1 MNDAAAGL
9 LTIAALV
16 ALLALVH
23 VPLGDY
29 LARVYTGERH
39 LGVERLLY
47 RIARVDPRADQRW
60 TAYALS
66 LLAFSAV
73 SALFLYALLRLQGV
87 LPLAQGH
94 AGVHPAG
101 AFNTA
106 LSFVS
111 NTDWQWYAGET
122 TLGPLAQMA
131 GLAVQNFLSAAVGLA
146 VAVALIR
153 GFARSRTDRLGNF
166 WVDLIRG
173 TVRVLL
179 PLAVLAALVMAAA
192 GVVQNFHAVREIVT
206 LGGDRQA
213 LTGGPVA
220 SQEAIKLLGTNGGG
234 YYNANAAHPYE
245 NPNPFTNFFQVF
257 LLLLIPS
264 ALPRTFGRM
273 TGSPRHG
280 WAVLA
285 AMTTLW
291 AIGLAAVT
299 TAEATHHG
307 DVPQAVGAATEGKEW
322 RFGVWNSALY
332 ANATTTTSTGSV
344 DAAHESFTP
353 LGGGMLLLNMLL
365 GEVAPGGVG
374 VGLYGMLVLAML
386 AVFLAGLMVGRTP
399 EYLGKKL
406 RQREITLLALYVLA
420 MPFAVLTGTA
430 LALAFP
436 EPRARILAG
445 PPHGLSEVLYAYASA
460 GNGNGSAFAGLGAD
474 TTFYTTTLGLVMLM
488 GRFVPMVLVLALA
501 GALAAQHRTPTGTG
515 TLPTHTPLFTGL
527 LVTVAVVV
535 AGLTFFPML
544 ALGPLAEGLR

>member
-73 SALFLYALLRLQGV
+73 SALFLYAFLRLQGV

-94 AGVHPAG
+94 AGVHPSG

-122 TLGPLAQMA
+122 TLGPPAQMA

-179 PLAVLAALVMAAA
+179 PLAVLAAIVMAAA

-220 SQEAIKLLGTNGGG
+220 SQEAIKVLGGNGGG

-245 NPNPFTNFFQVF
+245 NPNPFTNFFQIF

-285 AMTTLW
+285 AMTALW

-501 GALAAQHRTPTGTG
+501 GALAAQHRTPAGTG

>member
-285 AMTTLW
+285 AMTALW

>member
-1 MNDAAAGL
+1 MNDATAGL

-73 SALFLYALLRLQGV
+73 SALFLYAFLRLQGV

-94 AGVHPAG
+94 AGVHPSG

-106 LSFVS
+106 VSFVS

-166 WVDLIRG
+166 WVDLVRG

-192 GVVQNFHAVREIVT
+192 GVVQNFHGVREIVT

-220 SQEAIKLLGTNGGG
+220 SQEAIKLLGSNGGG

-245 NPNPFTNFFQVF
+245 NPNPFTNFFQIF

-285 AMTTLW
+285 AMTALW

-420 MPFAVLTGTA
+420 MPFAVLAGTA

-474 TTFYTTTLGLVMLM
+474 TTFFTATLGLVMLM

-501 GALAAQHRTPTGTG
+501 GTLAAQHRTPTGTG

-527 LVTVAVVV
+527 LVAVVVVV

>member
-1 MNDAAAGL
+1 MNDATAGL

-73 SALFLYALLRLQGV
+73 SALFLYAFLRLQGV
-87 LPLAQGH
+87 LPLARGH
-94 AGVHPAG
+94 AGMHPSG

-106 LSFVS
+106 VSFVS

-153 GFARSRTDRLGNF
+153 GFTRSRTDRLGNF
-166 WVDLIRG
+166 WVDLVRG

-192 GVVQNFHAVREIVT
+192 GVVQNFHGVREIVT

-220 SQEAIKLLGTNGGG
+220 SQEAIKLLGGNGGG

-245 NPNPFTNFFQVF
+245 NPNPFTNFFQIF

-264 ALPRTFGRM
+264 ALPRAFGRM

-285 AMTTLW
+285 AMTALW

-353 LGGGMLLLNMLL
+353 LGGGALLLNMLL

-420 MPFAVLTGTA
+420 MPFAVLAGTA

-474 TTFYTTTLGLVMLM
+474 TTFFTTTLGLVMLM

-527 LVTVAVVV
+527 LVAVVVVV
-535 AGLTFFPML
+535 AGLTFFPLL

>member
-73 SALFLYALLRLQGV
+73 SALFLYAFLRLQGV

-94 AGVHPAG
+94 AGVHPSG

-122 TLGPLAQMA
+122 TLGPPAQMA

-179 PLAVLAALVMAAA
+179 PLAVLAAIVMAAA

-220 SQEAIKLLGTNGGG
+220 SQEAIKVLGGNGGG

-285 AMTTLW
+285 AMTALW

-501 GALAAQHRTPTGTG
+501 GALAAQHRTPAGTG

>member
-47 RIARVDPRADQRW
+47 WIARVDPRADQRW

-73 SALFLYALLRLQGV
+73 SALFLYAFLRLQGV

-94 AGVHPAG
+94 AGVHPSG

-122 TLGPLAQMA
+122 TLGPPAQMA

-179 PLAVLAALVMAAA
+179 PLAVLAAIVMAAA

-220 SQEAIKLLGTNGGG
+220 SQEAIKVLGGNGGG

-245 NPNPFTNFFQVF
+245 NPNPFTNFFQIF

-285 AMTTLW
+285 AMTALW

-501 GALAAQHRTPTGTG
+501 GALAAQHRTPAGTG

>member
-192 GVVQNFHAVREIVT
+192 GVVQNFQAVREIVT

-285 AMTTLW
+285 AMTALW

-474 TTFYTTTLGLVMLM
+474 TTFYTTILGLVMLM

-501 GALAAQHRTPTGTG
+501 GALAAQHRTPAGTG

>member
-73 SALFLYALLRLQGV
+73 SALFLYAFLRLQGV

-94 AGVHPAG
+94 AGVHPSG

-122 TLGPLAQMA
+122 TLGPPAQMA

-166 WVDLIRG
+166 WVDLVRG

-179 PLAVLAALVMAAA
+179 PLAVLAAIVMAAA
-192 GVVQNFHAVREIVT
+192 GVVQNFHGVREIVT

-220 SQEAIKLLGTNGGG
+220 SQEAIKLLGGNGGG

-285 AMTTLW
+285 AMTALW

-501 GALAAQHRTPTGTG
+501 GALAAQHRTPTGAG